1 MRPNQTQISET
12 LSEIDE
18 FSKNGK
24 IKEALSLIISS
35 GRYFKYLREK
45 QNNSSFQIPQL
56 LLIGPARTG
65 TTWIKSLLIRHPDIL
80 MFRGE
85 PNVLWGISRGNLM
98 NALQFY
104 ANHTKINTTDS
115 SICII
120 SEKSPGYI
128 SLPDEDIKFLSK
140 INPDMKIITGKRN
153 ETIRMW
159 SFIKHRMSVLK
170 FSGTWKQFATIHQPE
185 IVQELKSGNVDEHL
199 KKWKTYYNYSQI
211 YTVNFSDILN
221 IPEILLN
228 EILMHINARPL
239 SELSQNEQD
248 SIKSKINLNPNPTNN
263 INPPDGFDE
272 FISDLLTG

>member
-1 MRPNQTQISET
+1 
-12 LSEIDE
+12 
-18 FSKNGK
+18 
-24 IKEALSLIISS
+24 
-35 GRYFKYLREK
+35 
-45 QNNSSFQIPQL
+45 
-56 LLIGPARTG
+56 
-65 TTWIKSLLIRHPDIL
+65 
-80 MFRGE
+80 
-85 PNVLWGISRGNLM
+85 M